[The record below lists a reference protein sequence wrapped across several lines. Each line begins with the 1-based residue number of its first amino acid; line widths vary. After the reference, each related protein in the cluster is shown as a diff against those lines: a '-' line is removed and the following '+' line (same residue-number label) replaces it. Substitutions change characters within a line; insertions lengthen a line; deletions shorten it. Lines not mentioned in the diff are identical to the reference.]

1 MSVSESNRSCSN
13 QYRIQNAGGLDDLFG
28 GLAGSL
34 VVPHVK
40 YFREMMLYSQWDVR
54 CAHFMVNIRK
64 AQTESAGDR
73 NEPVFRLIGHNQ
85 PENSSTVNSSTALDT
100 HLSRAVAILYI
111 CAMYACTLVA
121 LDALDVFRSRQDV
134 RVSSCK
140 IRGECW
146 DVGEVMVTKSMMGTN
161 MINAILLKPRVCI
174 HIDVCVC
181 VCVCVYSSVFA

>member
-1 MSVSESNRSCSN
+1 MSRDVDVKMLSNIQNNSSNYTFFVVVVVADYWAVKCIHTTEDTGGIPRCVSISESNRSCSN

-73 NEPVFRLIGHNQ
+73 NEPVFRLIGHN
-85 PENSSTVNSSTALDT
+85 
-100 HLSRAVAILYI
+100 LSPA
-111 CAMYACTLVA
+111 
-121 LDALDVFRSRQDV
+121 
-134 RVSSCK
+134 
-140 IRGECW
+140 
-146 DVGEVMVTKSMMGTN
+146 
-161 MINAILLKPRVCI
+161 
-174 HIDVCVC
+174 
-181 VCVCVYSSVFA
+181 

>member
-1 MSVSESNRSCSN
+1 MLALPRWTFQIKSWPSCPGMRMWRCCQIYKTTPAITFCFFADYRAVKCIHTTEDTGGIPRCVSISEPNRSCSN

-40 YFREMMLYSQWDVR
+40 CFRKMMLYSQWDVR

-73 NEPVFRLIGHNQ
+73 NEPVFRLIGHNLS
-85 PENSSTVNSSTALDT
+85 PSDT

-111 CAMYACTLVA
+111 CAMYACTLV
-121 LDALDVFRSRQDV
+121 VVVV
-134 RVSSCK
+134 RTLPL
-140 IRGECW
+140 IRATSGY
-146 DVGEVMVTKSMMGTN
+146 
-161 MINAILLKPRVCI
+161 I
-174 HIDVCVC
+174 
-181 VCVCVYSSVFA
+181 